1 MNDILTLQEV
11 AEYLKLSERTVYGY
25 TQKGLLPGI
34 KIGAAW
40 RFRKT
45 DIDAWLEQQRQL
57 TEMSTSKREQE
68 NTEDRP

>member
-34 KIGAAW
+34 KIGNSW

-45 DIDAWLEQQRQL
+45 DIDAWLDAQRKL
-57 TEMSTSKREQE
+57 TEQSTSGKEERREV
-68 NTEDRP
+68 